1 MNKSVDKAVE
11 VIGEY
16 VNGQITITWDTRQTA
31 EQYAEIREQNEES
44 PEFSIEEF
52 VEYLKSNTAEV
63 VIQLSESK
71 REEDLLENIFVV
83 NQFGEEVK
91 DNE

>member
-1 MNKSVDKAVE
+1 MSKSVDKAVE